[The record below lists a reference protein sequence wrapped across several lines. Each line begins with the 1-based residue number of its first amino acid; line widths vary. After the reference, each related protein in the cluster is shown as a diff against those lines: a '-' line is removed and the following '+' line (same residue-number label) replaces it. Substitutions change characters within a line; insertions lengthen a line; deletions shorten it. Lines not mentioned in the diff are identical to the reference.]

1 MTYLDQIRMQNLAN
15 SGMMNKINPMPAPD
29 AESIV
34 AVTKRG
40 GEITGYQ
47 LSGGRVVSKQE
58 GIQMA
63 KEGRIAGVGVA
74 ENRGEEY
81 LRTLPDNLDENNLGN
96 LPVIEERNQTLS

>member
-1 MTYLDQIRMQNLAN
+1 MTYLDQIRMQNLAS
-15 SGMMNKINPMPAPD
+15 SGMLNRTDQWADVD
-29 AESIV
+29 AEAIV

-47 LSGGRVVSKQE
+47 LSGGRIVSKQE

-81 LRTLPDNLDENNLGN
+81 LRSLPDSTEGNNLGN
-96 LPVIEERNQTLS
+96 LPVIEQDREGLY